1 MAKPKKFYGVQVG
14 RQPGVYET
22 WDDCKAQV
30 DGFPGAKFKGFL
42 VREEAQAYSENK
54 TFNPKT
60 QKYESV
66 SATSNGVEI
75 YVDGSYCDKQYA
87 YGVVI
92 LTADK
97 EIHLSGVGSDPEMI
111 SMQNVAGE
119 VMGATAAIQWA
130 LDNSVPEIV
139 IHHDYAGISE
149 WATGAWKRNK
159 KGTAAY
165 YDFCRKARDKVNVRF
180 VKVKGHSNNFFNDVA
195 DGLAKNALGIG
206 KSLPKKVKDHIED
219 IECSGWVE

>member
-1 MAKPKKFYGVQVG
+1 MAKPKKYYGVQVG
-14 RQPGVYET
+14 RTPGVYDT

-30 DGFPGAKFKGFL
+30 EGFPGAKFKGFIT
-42 VREEAQAYSENK
+42 RDEATAYAQNK
-54 TFNPKT
+54 TFNIKT
-60 QKYESV
+60 QRYEQPDV
-66 SATSNGVEI
+66 TGGVEI
-75 YVDGSYCDKQYA
+75 YVDGSYHEKHYS

-92 LTADK
+92 LTEDK
-97 EIHLSGVGSDPEMI
+97 EIHLQGVGNDPDMV

-130 LDNSVPEIV
+130 IDNNIPKIV

-159 KGTAAY
+159 TGTEAY
-165 YDFCRKARDKVNVRF
+165 YNFCRNARDKVNVQF

-195 DGLAKNALGIG
+195 DGLAKIALGIG
-206 KSLPKKVKDHIED
+206 SSLSKKVKDHIED
-219 IECSGWVE
+219 VECSGWVE